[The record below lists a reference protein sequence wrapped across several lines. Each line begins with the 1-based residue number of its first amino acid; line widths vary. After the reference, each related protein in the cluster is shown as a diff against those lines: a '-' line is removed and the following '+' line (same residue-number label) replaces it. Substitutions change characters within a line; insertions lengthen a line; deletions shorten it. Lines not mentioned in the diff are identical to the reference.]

1 MFLVFLNRQGDK
13 MNTKKYYDVIII
25 GAGPAGIFTALE
37 LVKKDNLSILVV
49 EKGRRIE
56 NRNCPSRS
64 NESGCVH
71 CIPCSILSGW
81 GGAGAFS
88 DGKLNLST
96 EIGGQLDKYI
106 NKKEVG
112 HLIEYADDM
121 YLEFG
126 ASKRIYGTEKEMIE
140 NFKQQ
145 ASFVGMKLIPTVIRH
160 LGTEKSREILKRM
173 QDHLSGIIDIQNNTK
188 VDKILVEDKK
198 VIGIKTEK
206 GNVVKGKYVIAAP
219 GRVGAEWLK
228 KQAHELKIKIDNNPV
243 DVGVRVEVPAITM
256 KHLTDVIYESKLIYY
271 TKLFDDRVR
280 TFCMCPYGEVTTEFN
295 DGITYVNGHSYQ
307 EHSTDNTNFALLVST
322 HFTEPFK
329 QPIAYGKYIANL
341 ANILSGGVIIQR
353 LGDLE
358 LGRRSTQD
366 RIENSI
372 VTPTLKGAI
381 PGDLSFVLPYRI
393 LTDIIEMLKV
403 MNEIAPGVY
412 SKHTLIYGAEVKFY
426 SSRLKLSECL
436 ETRIENLFAIGDG
449 AGISR
454 GLIQASVSGIIVA
467 DEILKRKK
475 AGI

>member
-1 MFLVFLNRQGDK
+1 M
-13 MNTKKYYDVIII
+13 KKNYDVIII

-37 LVKKDNLSILVV
+37 LTKKDNLSILIV
-49 EKGRRIE
+49 EKGKNIE
-56 NRNCPSRS
+56 QRECPMRS
-64 NESGCVH
+64 KGEGCYH

-96 EIGGQLDKYI
+96 EIGGQLENYI
-106 NKKEVG
+106 GKKEVTK
-112 HLIEYADDM
+112 LINYTDNI

-126 ASKRIYGTEKEMIE
+126 ADKNVYGTEKKEIE
-140 NFKQQ
+140 ILKRK
-145 ASFVGMKLIPTVIRH
+145 ASYVGLKLIPTIIRH
-160 LGTEKSREILKRM
+160 LGTEKSVAILQKM
-173 QDHLSGIIDIQNNTK
+173 QDHLTDKIDIQTNTE
-188 VDKILVEDKK
+188 VEKILVNDEK
-198 VIGIKTEK
+198 VVGIKTLK
-206 GNVVKGKYVIAAP
+206 GEIIKGKYIIAAP
-219 GRVGAEWLK
+219 GRVGSEWLK
-228 KQAHELKIKIDNNPV
+228 KQAIELKIKIYNNPV

-256 KHLTDVIYESKLIYY
+256 KHLTDVIYESKLVYY
-271 TKLFDDRVR
+271 TKLFDDKVR

-307 EHSTDNTNFALLVST
+307 EHRTDNTNFALLVST
-322 HFTEPFK
+322 NFTEPFK

-358 LGRRSTQD
+358 LGRRSTHD
-366 RIENSI
+366 RINHSI

-393 LTDIIEMLKV
+393 LTDIIEMLKT
-403 MNEIAPGVY
+403 MDKIASGVY

-426 SSRLKLSECL
+426 SSRLELTDCL
-436 ETRIENLFAIGDG
+436 ETRIKNLFAIGDG

-454 GLIQASVSGIIVA
+454 GLIQASASGIMVA
-467 DEILKRKK
+467 DEILKRRNTK
-475 AGI
+475 

>member
-1 MFLVFLNRQGDK
+1 M
-13 MNTKKYYDVIII
+13 KKNYDVIII

-37 LVKKDNLSILVV
+37 LTKKGNLSILIV
-49 EKGRRIE
+49 EKGKSIE
-56 NRNCPSRS
+56 QRECPMRS
-64 NESGCVH
+64 KGGGCHH

-96 EIGGQLDKYI
+96 EIGGQLDNYI
-106 NKKEVG
+106 GKKEVTK
-112 HLIEYADDM
+112 LIKYTDNI

-126 ASKRIYGTEKEMIE
+126 ADKNVYGTEKEEIE
-140 NFKQQ
+140 ILKRK
-145 ASFVGMKLIPTVIRH
+145 ASYVGLKLIPTIIRH
-160 LGTEKSREILKRM
+160 LGTEKSVAILQKM
-173 QDHLSGIIDIQNNTK
+173 QDHLTDKIDIQTNTE
-188 VDKILVEDKK
+188 VEKILVNDEKI
-198 VIGIKTEK
+198 VGIKTSK
-206 GNVVKGKYVIAAP
+206 GEIIKGKYIIAAP
-219 GRVGAEWLK
+219 GRVGSEWLK
-228 KQAHELKIKIDNNPV
+228 KQAIELKIKLYNNPV

-256 KHLTDVIYESKLIYY
+256 KHLTDVIYESKLVYY
-271 TKLFDDRVR
+271 TKLFDDKVR

-307 EHSTDNTNFALLVST
+307 EHRTDNTNFALLVST
-322 HFTEPFK
+322 NFTEPFK

-358 LGRRSTQD
+358 LGRRSTHD
-366 RIENSI
+366 RINHSI

-393 LTDIIEMLKV
+393 LTDIIEMLKT
-403 MNEIAPGVY
+403 MDKIASGVY

-426 SSRLKLSECL
+426 SSRLELTDCL
-436 ETRIENLFAIGDG
+436 ETRIKNLFAIGDG

-454 GLIQASVSGIIVA
+454 GLIQASASGIMVA
-467 DEILKRKK
+467 DEILKRRNTK
-475 AGI
+475 

>member
-1 MFLVFLNRQGDK
+1 M
-13 MNTKKYYDVIII
+13 KKNYDVIII

-37 LVKKDNLSILVV
+37 LTKKANLSILIV
-49 EKGRRIE
+49 EKGKNIE
-56 NRNCPSRS
+56 QRECPMRS
-64 NESGCVH
+64 KGGGCYH

-96 EIGGQLDKYI
+96 EIGGQLDNYI
-106 NKKEVG
+106 GKKEVTK
-112 HLIEYADDM
+112 LINYTDNI

-126 ASKRIYGTEKEMIE
+126 ADKNVYGTEKEEIE
-140 NFKQQ
+140 ILKRK
-145 ASFVGMKLIPTVIRH
+145 ASYVGLKLIPTIIRH
-160 LGTEKSREILKRM
+160 LGTEKSVAILQKM
-173 QDHLSGIIDIQNNTK
+173 QDHLTDKIDIQTNTE
-188 VDKILVEDKK
+188 VEKILVNDEK
-198 VIGIKTEK
+198 VVGIKTLK
-206 GNVVKGKYVIAAP
+206 GEIIKGKYIIAAP
-219 GRVGAEWLK
+219 GRVGSEWLK
-228 KQAHELKIKIDNNPV
+228 KQAIELKIKIYNNPV

-256 KHLTDVIYESKLIYY
+256 KHLTDVIYESKLVYY
-271 TKLFDDRVR
+271 TKLFDDKVR

-307 EHSTDNTNFALLVST
+307 EHRTDNTNFALLVST
-322 HFTEPFK
+322 NFTEPFK

-358 LGRRSTQD
+358 LGRRSTHD
-366 RIENSI
+366 RINHSI

-393 LTDIIEMLKV
+393 LTDIIEMLKT
-403 MNEIAPGVY
+403 MDKIASGVY

-426 SSRLKLSECL
+426 SSRLELTDCL
-436 ETRIENLFAIGDG
+436 ETRIKNLFAIGDG

-454 GLIQASVSGIIVA
+454 GLIQASASGIMVA
-467 DEILKRKK
+467 DEILKRRNTK
-475 AGI
+475 

>member
-1 MFLVFLNRQGDK
+1 M
-13 MNTKKYYDVIII
+13 KKNYDVIII

-37 LVKKDNLSILVV
+37 LTKKGNLSILIV
-49 EKGRRIE
+49 EKGKSIE
-56 NRNCPSRS
+56 QRECPMRS
-64 NESGCVH
+64 KGGGCHH

-96 EIGGQLDKYI
+96 EIGGQLDNYI
-106 NKKEVG
+106 GKKEVTK
-112 HLIEYADDM
+112 LIKYTDNI

-126 ASKRIYGTEKEMIE
+126 ADKNVYGTEKEEIE
-140 NFKQQ
+140 ILKRK
-145 ASFVGMKLIPTVIRH
+145 ASYVGLKLIPTIIRH
-160 LGTEKSREILKRM
+160 LGTEKSVVILQKM
-173 QDHLSGIIDIQNNTK
+173 QDHLTDKIDIQTNTE
-188 VDKILVEDKK
+188 VEKILVNDEK
-198 VIGIKTEK
+198 VVGIKTLK
-206 GNVVKGKYVIAAP
+206 GEIIKGKYIIAAP
-219 GRVGAEWLK
+219 GRVGSEWLK
-228 KQAHELKIKIDNNPV
+228 KKAIELKIKLYNNPV

-256 KHLTDVIYESKLIYY
+256 KHLTDVIYESKLVYY
-271 TKLFDDRVR
+271 TKLFDDKVR

-307 EHSTDNTNFALLVST
+307 EHRTDNTNFALLVST
-322 HFTEPFK
+322 NFTEPFK

-358 LGRRSTQD
+358 LGRRSTHD
-366 RIENSI
+366 RINHSI

-393 LTDIIEMLKV
+393 LTDIIEMLKT
-403 MNEIAPGVY
+403 MDKIASGVY

-426 SSRLKLSECL
+426 SSRLELTDCL
-436 ETRIENLFAIGDG
+436 ETRIKNLFAIGDG

-454 GLIQASVSGIIVA
+454 GLIQASASGIMVA
-467 DEILKRKK
+467 DEILKRRNTK
-475 AGI
+475 

>member
-1 MFLVFLNRQGDK
+1 M
-13 MNTKKYYDVIII
+13 KKNYDVIII

-37 LVKKDNLSILVV
+37 LTKKGNLSILIV
-49 EKGRRIE
+49 EKGKSIE
-56 NRNCPSRS
+56 QRECPMRS
-64 NESGCVH
+64 KGGGCHH

-96 EIGGQLDKYI
+96 EIGGQLDNYI
-106 NKKEVG
+106 GKKEVTK
-112 HLIEYADDM
+112 LIKYTDNI

-126 ASKRIYGTEKEMIE
+126 ADKNVYGTEKEEIE
-140 NFKQQ
+140 ILKRK
-145 ASFVGMKLIPTVIRH
+145 ASYVGLKLIPTIIRH
-160 LGTEKSREILKRM
+160 LGTEKSVAILQKM
-173 QDHLSGIIDIQNNTK
+173 QDHLSDKIDIKINTE
-188 VDKILVEDKK
+188 VEKILVNDEKI
-198 VIGIKTEK
+198 VGIKTSK
-206 GNVVKGKYVIAAP
+206 GEIIKGKYIIAAP
-219 GRVGAEWLK
+219 GRVGSEWLK
-228 KQAHELKIKIDNNPV
+228 KQAIELKIKLYNNPV

-256 KHLTDVIYESKLIYY
+256 KHLTDVIYESKLVYY
-271 TKLFDDRVR
+271 TKLFDDKVR

-307 EHSTDNTNFALLVST
+307 EHRTDNTNFALLVST
-322 HFTEPFK
+322 NFTEPFK

-358 LGRRSTQD
+358 LGRRSTHD
-366 RIENSI
+366 RINHSI

-393 LTDIIEMLKV
+393 LTDIIEMLKT
-403 MNEIAPGVY
+403 MDKIASGVY

-426 SSRLKLSECL
+426 SSRLELTDCL
-436 ETRIENLFAIGDG
+436 ETRIKNLFAIGDG

-454 GLIQASVSGIIVA
+454 GLIQASASGIMVA
-467 DEILKRKK
+467 DEILKRRNTK
-475 AGI
+475 

>member
-1 MFLVFLNRQGDK
+1 M
-13 MNTKKYYDVIII
+13 KKNYDVIII

-37 LVKKDNLSILVV
+37 LTKKANLSILIV
-49 EKGRRIE
+49 EKGKNIE
-56 NRNCPSRS
+56 QRECPMRS
-64 NESGCVH
+64 KGGGCHH

-96 EIGGQLDKYI
+96 EIGGQLDNYI
-106 NKKEVG
+106 GKKEVTK
-112 HLIEYADDM
+112 LIKYTDNI

-126 ASKRIYGTEKEMIE
+126 ADKNVYGTEKEEIE
-140 NFKQQ
+140 ILKRK
-145 ASFVGMKLIPTVIRH
+145 ASYVGLKLIPTIIRH
-160 LGTEKSREILKRM
+160 LGTEKSVAILQKM
-173 QDHLSGIIDIQNNTK
+173 QDHLSDKIDIKINTE
-188 VDKILVEDKK
+188 VEKILVNDEK
-198 VIGIKTEK
+198 VVGIKTLK
-206 GNVVKGKYVIAAP
+206 GEIIKGKYIIAAP
-219 GRVGAEWLK
+219 GRVGSEWLK
-228 KQAHELKIKIDNNPV
+228 KQAIELKIKLYNNPV

-256 KHLTDVIYESKLIYY
+256 KHLTDVIYESKLVYY
-271 TKLFDDRVR
+271 TKLFDDKVR

-307 EHSTDNTNFALLVST
+307 EHRTDNTNFALLVST
-322 HFTEPFK
+322 NFTEPFK

-358 LGRRSTQD
+358 LGRRSTHD
-366 RIENSI
+366 RINHSI

-393 LTDIIEMLKV
+393 LTDIIEMLKT
-403 MNEIAPGVY
+403 MDKIASGVY

-426 SSRLKLSECL
+426 SSRLELTDCL
-436 ETRIENLFAIGDG
+436 ETRIKNLFAIGDG

-454 GLIQASVSGIIVA
+454 GLIQASASGIMVA
-467 DEILKRKK
+467 DEILKRRNTK
-475 AGI
+475 

>member
-1 MFLVFLNRQGDK
+1 M
-13 MNTKKYYDVIII
+13 KKNYDVIII

-37 LVKKDNLSILVV
+37 LTKKGNLSILIV
-49 EKGRRIE
+49 EKGKSIE
-56 NRNCPSRS
+56 QRECPMRS
-64 NESGCVH
+64 KGGGCYH

-96 EIGGQLDKYI
+96 EIGGQLDNYI
-106 NKKEVG
+106 GKKEVTK
-112 HLIEYADDM
+112 LIKYTDNI

-126 ASKRIYGTEKEMIE
+126 ADKNVYGTEKEEIE
-140 NFKQQ
+140 ILKRK
-145 ASFVGMKLIPTVIRH
+145 ASYVGLKLIPTIIRH
-160 LGTEKSREILKRM
+160 LGTEKSVAILQKM
-173 QDHLSGIIDIQNNTK
+173 QDHLSDKIDIQINTE
-188 VDKILVEDKK
+188 VEKILVNDEKI
-198 VIGIKTEK
+198 VGIKTSK
-206 GNVVKGKYVIAAP
+206 GEIIKGKYIIAAP
-219 GRVGAEWLK
+219 GRVGSEWLK
-228 KQAHELKIKIDNNPV
+228 KQAIELKIKIYNNPV

-256 KHLTDVIYESKLIYY
+256 KHLTDVIYESKLVYY
-271 TKLFDDRVR
+271 TKLFDDKVR

-307 EHSTDNTNFALLVST
+307 EHRTDNTNFALLVST
-322 HFTEPFK
+322 NFTEPFK

-358 LGRRSTQD
+358 LGRRSTHD
-366 RIENSI
+366 RINHSI

-393 LTDIIEMLKV
+393 LTDIIEMLKT
-403 MNEIAPGVY
+403 MDKIASGVY

-426 SSRLKLSECL
+426 SSRLELTDCL
-436 ETRIENLFAIGDG
+436 ETRIKNLFAIGDG

-454 GLIQASVSGIIVA
+454 GLIQASASGIMVA
-467 DEILKRKK
+467 DEILKRRNTK
-475 AGI
+475 

>member
-1 MFLVFLNRQGDK
+1 M
-13 MNTKKYYDVIII
+13 KKNYDVIII

-37 LVKKDNLSILVV
+37 LTKKGNLSILIV
-49 EKGRRIE
+49 EKGKSIE
-56 NRNCPSRS
+56 QRECPMRS
-64 NESGCVH
+64 KGGGCHH

-96 EIGGQLDKYI
+96 EIGGQLDNYI
-106 NKKEVG
+106 GKKEVTK
-112 HLIEYADDM
+112 LIKYTDNI

-126 ASKRIYGTEKEMIE
+126 ADKNVYGTEKEEIE
-140 NFKQQ
+140 ILKRK
-145 ASFVGMKLIPTVIRH
+145 ASYVGLKLIPTIIRH
-160 LGTEKSREILKRM
+160 LGTEKSVAILQKM
-173 QDHLSGIIDIQNNTK
+173 QDHLSDKIDIKINTE
-188 VDKILVEDKK
+188 VEKILVNDEKI
-198 VIGIKTEK
+198 VGIKTSK
-206 GNVVKGKYVIAAP
+206 GEIIKGKYIIAAP
-219 GRVGAEWLK
+219 GRVGSEWLK
-228 KQAHELKIKIDNNPV
+228 KKAIELKIKLYNNPV

-256 KHLTDVIYESKLIYY
+256 KHLTDVIYESKLVYY
-271 TKLFDDRVR
+271 TKLFDDKVR

-307 EHSTDNTNFALLVST
+307 EHRTDNTNFALLVST
-322 HFTEPFK
+322 NFTEPFK

-358 LGRRSTQD
+358 LGRRSTHD
-366 RIENSI
+366 RINHSI

-393 LTDIIEMLKV
+393 LTDIIEMLKT
-403 MNEIAPGVY
+403 MDKIASGVY

-426 SSRLKLSECL
+426 SSRLELTDCL
-436 ETRIENLFAIGDG
+436 ETRIKNLFAIGDG

-454 GLIQASVSGIIVA
+454 GLIQASASGIMVA
-467 DEILKRKK
+467 DEILKRRNTK
-475 AGI
+475 

>member
-1 MFLVFLNRQGDK
+1 M
-13 MNTKKYYDVIII
+13 KKSYDVIII

-37 LVKKDNLSILVV
+37 LTKKDNLSILIV
-49 EKGRRIE
+49 EKGKNIE
-56 NRNCPSRS
+56 QRECPMRS
-64 NESGCVH
+64 KGEGCYH

-96 EIGGQLDKYI
+96 EIGGQLDNYI
-106 NKKEVG
+106 GKKEVTK
-112 HLIEYADDM
+112 LIKYTDNI

-126 ASKRIYGTEKEMIE
+126 ADKNVYGTEKEEIE
-140 NFKQQ
+140 ILKRK
-145 ASFVGMKLIPTVIRH
+145 ASYVGLKLIPTIIRH
-160 LGTEKSREILKRM
+160 LGTEKSVAILQKM
-173 QDHLSGIIDIQNNTK
+173 QDHLSDKIDIQTNTE
-188 VDKILVEDKK
+188 VEKILVNDEK
-198 VIGIKTEK
+198 VVGIKTLK
-206 GNVVKGKYVIAAP
+206 GEIIKGKYIIAAP
-219 GRVGAEWLK
+219 GRVGSEWLK
-228 KQAHELKIKIDNNPV
+228 KQAIELKIKIYNNPV

-256 KHLTDVIYESKLIYY
+256 KHLTDVIYESKLVYY
-271 TKLFDDRVR
+271 TKLFDDKVR

-307 EHSTDNTNFALLVST
+307 EHRTDNTNFALLVST
-322 HFTEPFK
+322 NFTEPFK

-358 LGRRSTQD
+358 LGRRSTHD
-366 RIENSI
+366 RINHSI

-393 LTDIIEMLKV
+393 LTDIIEMLKT
-403 MNEIAPGVY
+403 MDKIASGVY

-426 SSRLKLSECL
+426 SSRLELTDCL
-436 ETRIENLFAIGDG
+436 ETRIKNLFAIGDG

-454 GLIQASVSGIIVA
+454 GLIQASASGIMVA
-467 DEILKRKK
+467 DEILKRRNTK
-475 AGI
+475 

>member
-1 MFLVFLNRQGDK
+1 M
-13 MNTKKYYDVIII
+13 KKNYDVIII

-37 LVKKDNLSILVV
+37 LTKKANLSILIV
-49 EKGRRIE
+49 EKGKNIE
-56 NRNCPSRS
+56 QRECPMRS
-64 NESGCVH
+64 KGGGCYH

-96 EIGGQLDKYI
+96 EIGGQLDNYI
-106 NKKEVG
+106 GKKEVTK
-112 HLIEYADDM
+112 LIKYTDNI

-126 ASKRIYGTEKEMIE
+126 ADKNVYGTEKEEIE
-140 NFKQQ
+140 ILKRK
-145 ASFVGMKLIPTVIRH
+145 ASYVGLKLIPTIIRH
-160 LGTEKSREILKRM
+160 LGTEKSVAILQKM
-173 QDHLSGIIDIQNNTK
+173 QDHLTDKIDIQTNTE
-188 VDKILVEDKK
+188 VEKILVNDEK
-198 VIGIKTEK
+198 VVGIKTLK
-206 GNVVKGKYVIAAP
+206 GEIIKGKYIIAAP
-219 GRVGAEWLK
+219 GRVGSEWLK
-228 KQAHELKIKIDNNPV
+228 KQAIELKIKLYNNPV

-256 KHLTDVIYESKLIYY
+256 KHLTDVIYESKLVYY
-271 TKLFDDRVR
+271 TKLFDDKVR

-307 EHSTDNTNFALLVST
+307 EHRTDNTNFALLVST
-322 HFTEPFK
+322 NFTEPFK

-358 LGRRSTQD
+358 LGRRSTHD
-366 RIENSI
+366 RINHSI

-393 LTDIIEMLKV
+393 LTDIIEMLKT
-403 MNEIAPGVY
+403 MDKIASGVY

-426 SSRLKLSECL
+426 SSRLELTDCL
-436 ETRIENLFAIGDG
+436 ETRIKNLFAIGDG

-454 GLIQASVSGIIVA
+454 GLIQASASGIMVA
-467 DEILKRKK
+467 DEILKRRNTK
-475 AGI
+475 

>member
-1 MFLVFLNRQGDK
+1 M
-13 MNTKKYYDVIII
+13 KKNYDVIII

-37 LVKKDNLSILVV
+37 LTKKGNLSILIV
-49 EKGRRIE
+49 EKGKSIE
-56 NRNCPSRS
+56 QRECPMRS
-64 NESGCVH
+64 KGGGCHH

-96 EIGGQLDKYI
+96 EIGGQLDNYI
-106 NKKEVG
+106 GKKEVTK
-112 HLIEYADDM
+112 LIKYTDNI

-126 ASKRIYGTEKEMIE
+126 ADKNVYGTEKEEIE
-140 NFKQQ
+140 KLKRK
-145 ASFVGMKLIPTVIRH
+145 ASYVGLKLIPTIIRH
-160 LGTEKSREILKRM
+160 LGTEKSVVILQKM
-173 QDHLSGIIDIQNNTK
+173 QDHLTDKIDIQTNTE
-188 VDKILVEDKK
+188 VEKILVNDEK
-198 VIGIKTEK
+198 VVGIKTLK
-206 GNVVKGKYVIAAP
+206 GEIIKGKYIIAAP
-219 GRVGAEWLK
+219 GRVGSEWLK
-228 KQAHELKIKIDNNPV
+228 KQAIELKIKLYNNPV

-256 KHLTDVIYESKLIYY
+256 KHLTDVIYESKLVYY
-271 TKLFDDRVR
+271 TKLFDDKVR

-307 EHSTDNTNFALLVST
+307 EHRTDNTNFALLVST
-322 HFTEPFK
+322 NFTEPFK

-358 LGRRSTQD
+358 LGRRSTHD
-366 RIENSI
+366 RINHSI

-393 LTDIIEMLKV
+393 LTDIIEMLKT
-403 MNEIAPGVY
+403 MDKIASGVY

-426 SSRLKLSECL
+426 SSRLELTDCL
-436 ETRIENLFAIGDG
+436 ETRIKNLFAIGDG

-454 GLIQASVSGIIVA
+454 GLIQASASGIMVA
-467 DEILKRKK
+467 DEILKRRNTK
-475 AGI
+475 

>member
-1 MFLVFLNRQGDK
+1 M
-13 MNTKKYYDVIII
+13 KKNYDVIII

-37 LVKKDNLSILVV
+37 LTKKANLSILIV
-49 EKGRRIE
+49 EKGKNIE
-56 NRNCPSRS
+56 QRECPMRS
-64 NESGCVH
+64 KGGGCYH

-96 EIGGQLDKYI
+96 EIGGQLDNYI
-106 NKKEVG
+106 GKKEVTK
-112 HLIEYADDM
+112 LINYTDNI

-126 ASKRIYGTEKEMIE
+126 ADKNVYGTEKEEIE
-140 NFKQQ
+140 ILKRK
-145 ASFVGMKLIPTVIRH
+145 ASYVGLKLIPTIIRH
-160 LGTEKSREILKRM
+160 LGTEKSVAILQKM
-173 QDHLSGIIDIQNNTK
+173 QDHLTDKIDIQTNTE
-188 VDKILVEDKK
+188 VEKILVNDEK
-198 VIGIKTEK
+198 VVGIKTLK
-206 GNVVKGKYVIAAP
+206 GEIIKGKYIIAAP
-219 GRVGAEWLK
+219 GRVGSEWLK
-228 KQAHELKIKIDNNPV
+228 KQAIELKIKLYNNPV

-256 KHLTDVIYESKLIYY
+256 KHLTDVIYESKLVYY
-271 TKLFDDRVR
+271 TKLFDDKVR

-307 EHSTDNTNFALLVST
+307 EHRTDNTNFALLVST
-322 HFTEPFK
+322 NFTEPFK

-358 LGRRSTQD
+358 LGRRSTHD
-366 RIENSI
+366 RINHSI

-393 LTDIIEMLKV
+393 LTDIIEMLKT
-403 MNEIAPGVY
+403 MDKIASGVY

-426 SSRLKLSECL
+426 SSRLELTDCL
-436 ETRIENLFAIGDG
+436 ETRIKNLFAIGDG

-454 GLIQASVSGIIVA
+454 GLIQASASGIMVA
-467 DEILKRKK
+467 DEILKRRNTK
-475 AGI
+475 